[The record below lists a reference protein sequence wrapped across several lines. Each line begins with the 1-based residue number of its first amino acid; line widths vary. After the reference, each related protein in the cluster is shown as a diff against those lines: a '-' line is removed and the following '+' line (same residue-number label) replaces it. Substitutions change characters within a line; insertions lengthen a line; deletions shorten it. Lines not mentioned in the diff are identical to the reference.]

1 MKSKNWL
8 ISIFALIIMVAIISV
23 TVVVTV
29 NNKKTNLN
37 EKIISEIDYLDKT
50 MIVMVN
56 KLNNLQTSDEI
67 HAKRTSVEISSQNNI
82 MTDSSKSGEEG
93 NSNSKGSKMGGTD
106 SSGNS
111 GSEQS
116 AGNTGDSSISTEKY
130 QIQNNAVLLRN
141 TSNIDWNELQN
152 QAENLYKSWTTI
164 TLDLNTMNV
173 TSEDI
178 LAYNTNLDNLMISLK
193 EKNKVNSAICLA
205 NMYSLIPKYTNE
217 ISNDTAKSKLENV
230 KSNIIFA
237 YSIVETNRWD
247 DVLKLL
253 GQAETDLT
261 ELMTMKENLSTIR
274 KSKIN
279 KAYVLLKELIKSSN
293 DKNVDIFYLK
303 YINLMEELDNL

>member
-23 TVVVTV
+23 TVIVTV

-37 EKIISEIDYLDKT
+37 EKIISEIDYLDKM
-50 MIVMVN
+50 MIAMVN

-111 GSEQS
+111 GSEQGS
-116 AGNTGDSSISTEKY
+116 GNTGDSSTSTEKY

-141 TSNIDWNELQN
+141 TSDIDWNELQN

-173 TSEDI
+173 TSDDI

-193 EKNKVNSAICLA
+193 EKNKINSAICLA

-217 ISNDTAKSKLENV
+217 ISSDTAKSKLENV

-237 YSIVETNRWD
+237 YSIVETDRWD

-261 ELMTMKENLSTIR
+261 ELMTMKENLSTMR
-274 KSKIN
+274 KPKIN

-303 YINLMEELDNL
+303 YINLIEELDNL

>member
-8 ISIFALIIMVAIISV
+8 ISIFALIIMVAIIVV

-37 EKIISEIDYLDKT
+37 EKISSEIDYLDKT
-50 MIVMVN
+50 MIAMVN

-67 HAKRTSVEISSQNNI
+67 HVKRTSVEISSQNNI

-111 GSEQS
+111 GSEQGS
-116 AGNTGDSSISTEKY
+116 GNTGDSSTSTEKY

-178 LAYNTNLDNLMISLK
+178 LAYNTNLDNLMVSLK

-217 ISNDTAKSKLENV
+217 ISSDTAKSKLENV

-237 YSIVETNRWD
+237 YSIVETDRWD

-261 ELMTMKENLSTIR
+261 ELMTMKENLSTMR
-274 KSKIN
+274 KTKIN

-303 YINLMEELDNL
+303 YINLIEELDNL

>member
-8 ISIFALIIMVAIISV
+8 ISIFALIIMVAIIVV

-37 EKIISEIDYLDKT
+37 EKISSEIDYLDKT
-50 MIVMVN
+50 MIAMVN

-111 GSEQS
+111 GSEQG
-116 AGNTGDSSISTEKY
+116 AGNTGDSSTSTEKY

-141 TSNIDWNELQN
+141 TSDIDWNELQN

-178 LAYNTNLDNLMISLK
+178 LAYNTNLDNLMVSLK

-217 ISNDTAKSKLENV
+217 ISSDTAKSKLENV

-237 YSIVETNRWD
+237 YSIVETDRWD

-261 ELMTMKENLSTIR
+261 ESMTMKENLSTIR

>member
-8 ISIFALIIMVAIISV
+8 ISIFALIIMVTIIAV

-111 GSEQS
+111 GSEQG
-116 AGNTGDSSISTEKY
+116 AGNTGDSSTSTEKY

-141 TSNIDWNELQN
+141 TSDIDWNELQN

-173 TSEDI
+173 TSDDI

>member
-8 ISIFALIIMVAIISV
+8 ISIFALIIMVAIIVV

-37 EKIISEIDYLDKT
+37 EKISSEIDYLDKT
-50 MIVMVN
+50 MIAMVN

-111 GSEQS
+111 GSEQG
-116 AGNTGDSSISTEKY
+116 AGNTGDSSTSTEKY

-141 TSNIDWNELQN
+141 TSDIDWNELQN

-178 LAYNTNLDNLMISLK
+178 LAYNTNLDNLIVSLK

-217 ISNDTAKSKLENV
+217 ISRDTAKSKLESV

-237 YSIVETNRWD
+237 YSIVETNKWD

>member
-8 ISIFALIIMVAIISV
+8 ISIFALIIMVAIIAV

-50 MIVMVN
+50 MIAMVN

-111 GSEQS
+111 GSEQG
-116 AGNTGDSSISTEKY
+116 AGNTGDSSTSTEKY

-141 TSNIDWNELQN
+141 TSDIDWNELQN

-178 LAYNTNLDNLMISLK
+178 LAYNTNLDNLIVSLK

-217 ISNDTAKSKLENV
+217 ISRDTAKSKLESV

-237 YSIVETNRWD
+237 YSIVETNKWD

>member
-50 MIVMVN
+50 MIAMVN

-111 GSEQS
+111 GSEQG
-116 AGNTGDSSISTEKY
+116 AGNTGDSSTSTEKY

>member
-1 MKSKNWL
+1 M
-8 ISIFALIIMVAIISV
+8 
-23 TVVVTV
+23 
-29 NNKKTNLN
+29 
-37 EKIISEIDYLDKT
+37 
-50 MIVMVN
+50 
-56 KLNNLQTSDEI
+56 
-67 HAKRTSVEISSQNNI
+67 HAKRTSVEISSQNI

-93 NSNSKGSKMGGTD
+93 NSNSKGNKMGGTD

-111 GSEQS
+111 GSEQG
-116 AGNTGDSSISTEKY
+116 AGNTGDSSTSTEKY

-141 TSNIDWNELQN
+141 TSDIDWNELQN

-173 TSEDI
+173 TSENI
-178 LAYNTNLDNLMISLK
+178 LAYNTNLDNLMVSLK

-217 ISNDTAKSKLENV
+217 ISSDTAKSKLENV

-237 YSIVETNRWD
+237 YSIVETDRWD

-261 ELMTMKENLSTIR
+261 ELMTMKENLSTM
-274 KSKIN
+274 KKPKIN

-303 YINLMEELDNL
+303 YINLIEELDNL

>member
-8 ISIFALIIMVAIISV
+8 ISIFALIIMVAIIVV

-29 NNKKTNLN
+29 NNKKMNLN
-37 EKIISEIDYLDKT
+37 EKISSEIDYLDKT
-50 MIVMVN
+50 MIAMVN

-111 GSEQS
+111 GSEQG
-116 AGNTGDSSISTEKY
+116 AGNTGDSSTSTEKY

-141 TSNIDWNELQN
+141 TSDIDWNELQN

-173 TSEDI
+173 TSENI
-178 LAYNTNLDNLMISLK
+178 LAYNTNLDNLIVSLK

-217 ISNDTAKSKLENV
+217 ISRDTAKSKLESV

-237 YSIVETNRWD
+237 YSIVETNKWD

>member
-8 ISIFALIIMVAIISV
+8 ISIFALIIMVAIIAV

-50 MIVMVN
+50 MIAMVN

-67 HAKRTSVEISSQNNI
+67 HAKSGKESS
-82 MTDSSKSGEEG
+82 S
-93 NSNSKGSKMGGTD
+93 NSNGSKMGGTD
-106 SSGNS
+106 SAGSSNSEQGS
-111 GSEQS
+111 GS
-116 AGNTGDSSISTEKY
+116 TGDSSTSTEKY

-141 TSNIDWNELQN
+141 TSDIDWNELQN

-173 TSEDI
+173 TSDDI

-193 EKNKVNSAICLA
+193 EKNKINSAICLA

-217 ISNDTAKSKLENV
+217 ISSDTTKSKLENV

-237 YSIVETNRWD
+237 YSIVETDRWD
-247 DVLKLL
+247 DILKLL

-261 ELMTMKENLSTIR
+261 ELMTMKENLSTMR
-274 KSKIN
+274 KPKIN

-303 YINLMEELDNL
+303 YINLIEELDNL

>member
-8 ISIFALIIMVAIISV
+8 ISIFALIIMVTIIAV

-111 GSEQS
+111 GSEQG
-116 AGNTGDSSISTEKY
+116 AGNTGDSSTSTEKY

-141 TSNIDWNELQN
+141 TSDIDWNELQN

-173 TSEDI
+173 TSDDI

-217 ISNDTAKSKLENV
+217 ISRDTAKSKLESV

-237 YSIVETNRWD
+237 YSIVEINKWD

>member
-8 ISIFALIIMVAIISV
+8 ISIFALIIMVTIIAV

-111 GSEQS
+111 GSEQG
-116 AGNTGDSSISTEKY
+116 AGNTGDSSTSTEKY

-217 ISNDTAKSKLENV
+217 ISRDTAKSKLESV

-237 YSIVETNRWD
+237 YSIVEINKWD

-261 ELMTMKENLSTIR
+261 ELMTMKENLSAIR
-274 KSKIN
+274 KPKIN

-293 DKNVDIFYLK
+293 EKNVDIFYLK
-303 YINLMEELDNL
+303 YINLIEELNNL

>member
-8 ISIFALIIMVAIISV
+8 ISIFALIIMVTIIAV

-29 NNKKTNLN
+29 NNKKTDLN

-111 GSEQS
+111 GSEQG
-116 AGNTGDSSISTEKY
+116 AGNTGDSSTSTEKY

>member
-8 ISIFALIIMVAIISV
+8 ISIFALIIMVTIIAV

-111 GSEQS
+111 GSEQG
-116 AGNTGDSSISTEKY
+116 AGNTGDSSTSTEKY

-173 TSEDI
+173 TSENI
-178 LAYNTNLDNLMISLK
+178 LAYNTNLDNLMVSLK

-217 ISNDTAKSKLENV
+217 ISSDTAKSKLETV

-237 YSIVETNRWD
+237 YSIVETDRWD

-261 ELMTMKENLSTIR
+261 ELMTMKENLSAIR
-274 KSKIN
+274 KPKIN

-303 YINLMEELDNL
+303 YINLIGELDNL

>member
-8 ISIFALIIMVAIISV
+8 ISIFALIIMVAIIVV

-37 EKIISEIDYLDKT
+37 EKISSEIDYLDKT
-50 MIVMVN
+50 MIAMVN

-111 GSEQS
+111 GSEQG
-116 AGNTGDSSISTEKY
+116 AGNTGDSSTSTEKY

-141 TSNIDWNELQN
+141 TSDIDWNELQN

-178 LAYNTNLDNLMISLK
+178 LAYNTNLDNLIVSLK

-217 ISNDTAKSKLENV
+217 ISRDTAKSKLENV

-237 YSIVETNRWD
+237 YSIVETDRWD

-261 ELMTMKENLSTIR
+261 ELMTMKENLSAIR
-274 KSKIN
+274 KPKIN

-303 YINLMEELDNL
+303 YINLIEELDNL

>member
-8 ISIFALIIMVAIISV
+8 ISIFALIIMVAIIVV

-37 EKIISEIDYLDKT
+37 EKISSEIDYLDKT
-50 MIVMVN
+50 MIAMVN

-111 GSEQS
+111 GSEQG
-116 AGNTGDSSISTEKY
+116 AGNTGDSSTSTEKY

-141 TSNIDWNELQN
+141 TSDIDWNELQN

-173 TSEDI
+173 TSENI
-178 LAYNTNLDNLMISLK
+178 LAYNTNLDNLMVSLK
-193 EKNKVNSAICLA
+193 GKNKVNSAICLA

-217 ISNDTAKSKLENV
+217 ISSDTAKSKLENV

-237 YSIVETNRWD
+237 YSIVETDRWD

-261 ELMTMKENLSTIR
+261 ELMTMKENLSTMR
-274 KSKIN
+274 KPKIN

-303 YINLMEELDNL
+303 YINLIEELDNL

>member
-8 ISIFALIIMVAIISV
+8 ISIFALIIMVTIIAV

-50 MIVMVN
+50 MIAMVN

-67 HAKRTSVEISSQNNI
+67 HAKRTSVEISSQNI
-82 MTDSSKSGEEG
+82 MTDSSKSGEESSS
-93 NSNSKGSKMGGTD
+93 NSNGSKMGGTD
-106 SSGNS
+106 SSGSSNSKQGS
-111 GSEQS
+111 GS
-116 AGNTGDSSISTEKY
+116 TGDSSTSTEKY

-141 TSNIDWNELQN
+141 TSDIDWNELQN

-173 TSEDI
+173 TSDDI
-178 LAYNTNLDNLMISLK
+178 LAYSTNLDNLMVSLK

-217 ISNDTAKSKLENV
+217 ISSDTAKSKLENV

-237 YSIVETNRWD
+237 YSIVETDRWD
-247 DVLKLL
+247 DILKLL

-261 ELMTMKENLSTIR
+261 ELMAMKENLSAIR
-274 KSKIN
+274 KPKIN

-303 YINLMEELDNL
+303 YINLIEELDNL

>member
-8 ISIFALIIMVAIISV
+8 ISIFALIIMVAIITV

-50 MIVMVN
+50 MIAMVN

-67 HAKRTSVEISSQNNI
+67 HAKRTSVEISSQNI

-93 NSNSKGSKMGGTD
+93 NSNSKGNKMGGTD

-111 GSEQS
+111 GSEQG
-116 AGNTGDSSISTEKY
+116 AGNTGDSSTSTEKY

-141 TSNIDWNELQN
+141 TSDIDWNELQN

-173 TSEDI
+173 TSENI
-178 LAYNTNLDNLMISLK
+178 LAYNTNLDNLMVSLK

-217 ISNDTAKSKLENV
+217 ISSDTAKSKLENV

-237 YSIVETNRWD
+237 Y
-247 DVLKLL
+247 
-253 GQAETDLT
+253 
-261 ELMTMKENLSTIR
+261 
-274 KSKIN
+274 
-279 KAYVLLKELIKSSN
+279 
-293 DKNVDIFYLK
+293 
-303 YINLMEELDNL
+303 

>member
-1 MKSKNWL
+1 
-8 ISIFALIIMVAIISV
+8 MVAIIAV

-50 MIVMVN
+50 MIAMVN

-67 HAKRTSVEISSQNNI
+67 HAKRTSVEISSQNI
-82 MTDSSKSGEEG
+82 MTDSSKSGEESSS
-93 NSNSKGSKMGGTD
+93 NSNGSKMGGTD
-106 SSGNS
+106 SAGSSNSEQGS
-111 GSEQS
+111 GS
-116 AGNTGDSSISTEKY
+116 TGDSSASTEKY

-141 TSNIDWNELQN
+141 TSDIDWNELQN

-173 TSEDI
+173 TSENI
-178 LAYNTNLDNLMISLK
+178 LAYNTNLDNLMVSLK

-217 ISNDTAKSKLENV
+217 ISSDTAKSKLENV

-237 YSIVETNRWD
+237 YSIVETDRWD

-261 ELMTMKENLSTIR
+261 ELMTMKENLSTM
-274 KSKIN
+274 KKPKIN

-303 YINLMEELDNL
+303 YINLIEELDNL

>member
-8 ISIFALIIMVAIISV
+8 ISIFALIIMVTIIAV

-50 MIVMVN
+50 MIAMVN

-111 GSEQS
+111 GSEQG
-116 AGNTGDSSISTEKY
+116 AGNTGDSSTSTEKY

-173 TSEDI
+173 TSDDI

-217 ISNDTAKSKLENV
+217 ISSDTAKSKLETV

-237 YSIVETNRWD
+237 YSIVETDRWD

-261 ELMTMKENLSTIR
+261 ELMTMKENLSAIR
-274 KSKIN
+274 KPKIN

-303 YINLMEELDNL
+303 YINLIEELDNL

>member
-8 ISIFALIIMVAIISV
+8 ISIFALIIMVAIIVV
-23 TVVVTV
+23 TVIVTV

-37 EKIISEIDYLDKT
+37 EKISSEIDYLDKT
-50 MIVMVN
+50 MIAMVN

-111 GSEQS
+111 GSEQG
-116 AGNTGDSSISTEKY
+116 AGNTGDSSTSTEKY

-141 TSNIDWNELQN
+141 TSDIDWNELQN

-178 LAYNTNLDNLMISLK
+178 LAYNTNLDNLIVSLK

-217 ISNDTAKSKLENV
+217 ISSDTAKSKLESV

-237 YSIVETNRWD
+237 YSIVETNKWD

>member
-8 ISIFALIIMVAIISV
+8 ISIFALIIMVAIIVV

-37 EKIISEIDYLDKT
+37 EKISSEIDYLDKT
-50 MIVMVN
+50 MIAMVN

-67 HAKRTSVEISSQNNI
+67 HVKRTSVEISSQNNI

-111 GSEQS
+111 GSEQGS
-116 AGNTGDSSISTEKY
+116 GNTGDSSTSTEKY

-178 LAYNTNLDNLMISLK
+178 LAYNTNLDNLMVSLK

-217 ISNDTAKSKLENV
+217 ISSDTAKSKLENV

-237 YSIVETNRWD
+237 YSIVETDRWD

-261 ELMTMKENLSTIR
+261 ELMTMKENLSAIR
-274 KSKIN
+274 KTKIN

-303 YINLMEELDNL
+303 YINLIEELDNL